1 MTSSHDT
8 AAPAPVTSGSII
20 GFESVRNI
28 GCDFNISG
36 WPDHTINGREWRN
49 NFLIRNI
56 GGFNITGGLLAL
68 PPIVERRRN
77 SFLAQS
83 HYFQD

>member
-56 GGFNITGGLLAL
+56 GGFNITGGTGPASNCRED
-68 PPIVERRRN
+68 P
-77 SFLAQS
+77 
-83 HYFQD
+83 